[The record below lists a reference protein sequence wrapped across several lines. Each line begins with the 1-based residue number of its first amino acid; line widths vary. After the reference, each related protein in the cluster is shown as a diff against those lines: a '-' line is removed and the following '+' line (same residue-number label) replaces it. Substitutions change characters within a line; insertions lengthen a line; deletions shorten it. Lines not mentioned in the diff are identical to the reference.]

1 MNDYAK
7 AIDVKEMGKRFK
19 QVRQKL
25 GMTQTK
31 IAEELG
37 TSQLMVFRM
46 EKGENVLS
54 PFFLSMLMYYSQ
66 HVSLD
71 GLLSKKFDIEDE
83 TLFSKNYS
91 LNSIVK
97 AKLSLHREEV
107 LNQFERPATK
117 SVKIWK
123 NPSTSYN
130 HQSTVNYG
138 YSQCLS
144 TILRRR
150 MYIQRC

>member
-7 AIDVKEMGKRFK
+7 EIDVKEMRRRFK
-19 QVRQKL
+19 LVRHKL

-83 TLFSKNYS
+83 SLFCKNYS

-97 AKLSLHREEV
+97 AKLSQLREEV
-107 LNQFERPATK
+107 LSQFDVASKKFGDDLDE
-117 SVKIWK
+117 SI
-123 NPSTSYN
+123 S
-130 HQSTVNYG
+130 
-138 YSQCLS
+138 L
-144 TILRRR
+144 L
-150 MYIQRC
+150 

>member
-7 AIDVKEMGKRFK
+7 AIDVKEMGRRFK
-19 QVRQKL
+19 LVRQKL

-71 GLLSKKFDIEDE
+71 GLLSKKFDIDDE

-91 LNSIVK
+91 LNTIVK
-97 AKLSLHREEV
+97 AKLSQLREEV
-107 LNQFERPATK
+107 LGQFEVASK
-117 SVKIWK
+117 KIGDDLDE
-123 NPSTSYN
+123 SI
-130 HQSTVNYG
+130 H
-138 YSQCLS
+138 L
-144 TILRRR
+144 L
-150 MYIQRC
+150 

>member
-7 AIDVKEMGKRFK
+7 AIDVKEMERRFK
-19 QVRQKL
+19 LVRQKL

-71 GLLSKKFDIEDE
+71 GLFYKKSDIEDE
-83 TLFSKNYS
+83 NLFSKNYS

-97 AKLSLHREEV
+97 AKLNLIYT
-107 LNQFERPATK
+107 TK
-117 SVKIWK
+117 ISK
-123 NPSTSYN
+123 NSDR
-130 HQSTVNYG
+130 VN
-138 YSQCLS
+138 S
-144 TILRRR
+144 
-150 MYIQRC
+150 